1 MSGLRLILDLV
12 PNHSS
17 DQHEWFAKSLKK
29 EEPYSDYYVWA
40 KPKNHAQVAAKG
52 AKPEPPSNWVTIW
65 THMMGKLLLCTLTL
79 FVFPDQ
85 CIWRFSLGIQ

>member
-1 MSGLRLILDLV
+1 MQSKQSVVITHIMAGLRLILDLV

-52 AKPEPPSNWVTIW
+52 AKPEPPNNWV
-65 THMMGKLLLCTLTL
+65 KLS
-79 FVFPDQ
+79 P
-85 CIWRFSLGIQ
+85 IISKN